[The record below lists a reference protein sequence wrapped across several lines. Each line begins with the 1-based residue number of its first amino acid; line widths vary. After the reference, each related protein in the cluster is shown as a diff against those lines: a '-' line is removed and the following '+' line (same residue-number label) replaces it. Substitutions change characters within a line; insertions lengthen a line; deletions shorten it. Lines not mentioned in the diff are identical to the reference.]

1 MRNIVVLA
9 VAAAL
14 GLAACNTSQPKL
26 TKQTVFVHM
35 AGHAGWPGEKTA
47 ANCRIPREQP
57 GDYRN
62 STGSGERNE
71 TAIVFEG
78 NLTERTGI
86 GAEYA
91 YIIRRLPDWQ
101 VCGVALLTPAGGR
114 MYDQVDLTNAAG
126 QRRSIFFDITSW
138 FGRIS

>member
-9 VAAAL
+9 VVA
-14 GLAACNTSQPKL
+14 GLALTGCNTSQPKL

-35 AGHAGWPGEKTA
+35 AGHAGWPGEKTT

-62 STGSGERNE
+62 SSGIGDREE

-78 NLTERTGI
+78 DLTERTGI

-91 YIIRRLPDWQ
+91 YVVRHLPGWQ
-101 VCGVALLTPAGGR
+101 FCGLTLLTPTDGR
-114 MYDQVDLTNAAG
+114 IYDQMDLANAAG
-126 QRRSIFFDITSW
+126 QRRSIFFDITGW
-138 FGRIS
+138 FGRF